1 MRLINK
7 IKTEGVSLRLAHQIM
22 VIVSFIIMAI
32 LLFKTFE
39 SGSTF
44 SDLSEATN
52 NYIYLEK
59 DADALMSASDFLT
72 DKVQRFT
79 VTFDRE
85 QMDAYF
91 EEAETTR
98 RREHALEN
106 MERVAGGTE
115 AYEKLQEAMKGSLE
129 LMNTE
134 YYAMRLIIDAK
145 GYTNYPAVLDT
156 VVIDPADAALG
167 DSDKI
172 ILAQQKV
179 HNDDYY
185 SQKMQIRMNMEEC
198 LKTLESDTHS
208 KQKIISEK
216 MTEQMKGTRFF
227 IIIQCAAT
235 VFVLLMTSYLGINPI
250 IKGVEKIKEDSEIPI
265 IGSYEFRYLAKT
277 YNKMY
282 EAFKKSIANL
292 NYDASHDK
300 LTGVY
305 NRSGYDILSQSIDLR
320 STAALLIDADKFKE
334 INDTHGHATGDKVLK
349 KIAVMLRRTFRSED
363 YICRV
368 GGDEFVV
375 FMLHMDEERRELI
388 KLKVGLINK
397 GLADT
402 SDDLPPISVSIGVAF
417 GKDVPN
423 VSTLIKNADEALY
436 RMKNSGR
443 GGCCFYTKPTDES

>member
-79 VTFDRE
+79 VTFERE

-98 RREHALEN
+98 RRENALEN

-185 SQKMQIRMNMEEC
+185 SQKM
-198 LKTLESDTHS
+198 
-208 KQKIISEK
+208 
-216 MTEQMKGTRFF
+216 
-227 IIIQCAAT
+227 
-235 VFVLLMTSYLGINPI
+235 
-250 IKGVEKIKEDSEIPI
+250 
-265 IGSYEFRYLAKT
+265 
-277 YNKMY
+277 
-282 EAFKKSIANL
+282 
-292 NYDASHDK
+292 
-300 LTGVY
+300 
-305 NRSGYDILSQSIDLR
+305 
-320 STAALLIDADKFKE
+320 
-334 INDTHGHATGDKVLK
+334 
-349 KIAVMLRRTFRSED
+349 
-363 YICRV
+363 
-368 GGDEFVV
+368 
-375 FMLHMDEERRELI
+375 
-388 KLKVGLINK
+388 
-397 GLADT
+397 
-402 SDDLPPISVSIGVAF
+402 
-417 GKDVPN
+417 
-423 VSTLIKNADEALY
+423 
-436 RMKNSGR
+436 
-443 GGCCFYTKPTDES
+443 

>member
-44 SDLSEATN
+44 SDLSEATD
-52 NYIYLEK
+52 NYINLEK

-79 VTFDRE
+79 VTFERE
-85 QMDAYF
+85 HMDAYF

-98 RREHALEN
+98 RRENALEN
-106 MERVAGGTE
+106 MEKVAGGTE

-156 VVIDPADAALG
+156 VVIDPADAALS
-167 DSDKI
+167 DSEKI
-172 ILAQQKV
+172 TVAQQKV

-208 KQKIISEK
+208 KQKILSEEV
-216 MTEQMKGTRFF
+216 TEQMKGTRFF

-305 NRSGYDILSQSIDLR
+305 NRSGYDILSQSIDLK

-334 INDTHGHATGDKVLK
+334 INDTHGHAMGDKVLK
-349 KIAVMLRRTFRSED
+349 KIAAMLRRTFRSED
-363 YICRV
+363 YICRI

-443 GGCCFYTKPTDES
+443 GGCCFYTKPSEE

>member
-79 VTFDRE
+79 VTFERE
-85 QMDAYF
+85 HMDAYF

-208 KQKIISEK
+208 KQKIISEEVTK
-216 MTEQMKGTRFF
+216 QMKGTRFF

-349 KIAVMLRRTFRSED
+349 KIAAMLRRTFRSED
-363 YICRV
+363 YICRI

-417 GKDVPN
+417 GKDVAN

-436 RMKNSGR
+436 RMKNRGR

>member
-79 VTFDRE
+79 VTFERE

-98 RREHALEN
+98 RRENALEN

-208 KQKIISEK
+208 KQKIISEE

>member
-1 MRLINK
+1 
-7 IKTEGVSLRLAHQIM
+7 
-22 VIVSFIIMAI
+22 
-32 LLFKTFE
+32 
-39 SGSTF
+39 
-44 SDLSEATN
+44 
-52 NYIYLEK
+52 
-59 DADALMSASDFLT
+59 
-72 DKVQRFT
+72 
-79 VTFDRE
+79 
-85 QMDAYF
+85 
-91 EEAETTR
+91 
-98 RREHALEN
+98 
-106 MERVAGGTE
+106 
-115 AYEKLQEAMKGSLE
+115 
-129 LMNTE
+129 
-134 YYAMRLIIDAK
+134 
-145 GYTNYPAVLDT
+145 
-156 VVIDPADAALG
+156 
-167 DSDKI
+167 
-172 ILAQQKV
+172 
-179 HNDDYY
+179 
-185 SQKMQIRMNMEEC
+185 MEEC

-208 KQKIISEK
+208 KQKIISEE